1 MPFIKEFII
10 NPNTKIK
17 LWKLN
22 LGELNYYELDEYDNN
37 LLKAKKNELVREQF
51 LAVRKTL
58 QLEDPSYKIRYDE
71 LGRPSINSDLN
82 ISISHS
88 NFMAAIVLSDHNKAG
103 IDIELKE
110 SKIINIQNKF
120 LNEFEKRENDYQ
132 SNVDYLTMIWT
143 AKESI
148 YKALG
153 IKGISFSDDII
164 IKNLF
169 KNEGQGYYINGKEKY
184 KFDLNFFSIDDYI
197 LCYAQSNNLS

>member
-1 MPFIKEFII
+1 MPLLKEFII
-10 NPNTKIK
+10 NPKTKIK

-22 LGELNYYELDEYDNN
+22 LGELSYCELDEYDNS
-37 LLKAKKNELVREQF
+37 LLKAKKNELAKEQF

-58 QLEDPSYKIRYDE
+58 QLENPGYKIRYDKS
-71 LGRPSINSDLN
+71 GKPSINSDLN

-88 NFMAAIVLSDHNKAG
+88 NLMVAIVFSDSNKVG
-103 IDIELKE
+103 IDIELKK

-120 LNEFEKRENDYQ
+120 LNYAEKLENEYQ

-153 IKGISFSDDII
+153 IKGVSFSDNII
-164 IKNLF
+164 IKNIN
-169 KNEGQGYYINGKEKY
+169 KNKGYGYYTNGKEKY
-184 KFDLNFFSIDDYI
+184 KFDLIFFSIEDYI
-197 LCYAQSNNLS
+197 LCYAQFNN

>member
-1 MPFIKEFII
+1 MPFLKDFII
-10 NPNTKIK
+10 NPSTKIK

-22 LGELNYYELDEYDNN
+22 LGELDYFKLDEYDSN
-37 LLKAKKNELVREQF
+37 LIKAKKNELVREQF

-71 LGRPSINSDLN
+71 SGKPFINSDLN

-88 NFMAAIVLSDHNKAG
+88 KFMAAIVFSENNKAG
-103 IDIELKE
+103 IDIEHKE
-110 SKIINIQNKF
+110 NKIINIQNKF
-120 LNEFEKRENDYQ
+120 LNDSEKLENEYQ

-153 IKGISFSDDII
+153 IKGVSFSDNII
-164 IKNLF
+164 IKNIN
-169 KNEGQGYYINGKEKY
+169 KNKSHGYYINGKEKY
-184 KFDLNFFSIDDYI
+184 KFDLIFFSIEDYI
-197 LCYAQSNNLS
+197 LCYAQSNN

>member
-1 MPFIKEFII
+1 MPFLKDFII
-10 NPNTKIK
+10 NQNTKIK

-22 LGELNYYELDEYDNN
+22 LGELNHHGLDKYDTD
-37 LLKAKKNELVREQF
+37 LLKLKKNQLAKEQF
-51 LAVRKTL
+51 LAIRKIL
-58 QLEDPSYKIRYDE
+58 QLENLDYKIRYDE

-88 NFMAAIVLSDHNKAG
+88 NLMAAIVFSDNCKTG
-103 IDIELKE
+103 IDIELKKN
-110 SKIINIQNKF
+110 KILNIQNKF
-120 LNEFEKRENDYQ
+120 LNESEKFKNKYQ
-132 SNVDYLTMIWT
+132 FDVGYLTMIWT

-153 IKGISFSDDII
+153 IKGISFSDNII
-164 IKNLF
+164 IKNIF

-197 LCYAQSNNLS
+197 LCYAQSNNL